1 MASMWGAS
9 RRWYM
14 ATAWS
19 VGREEMEVESVCTK
33 AMNRA
38 ESWKPAMNPDSC
50 MSVSTCEASTAK
62 QGDSYSRQI

>member
-1 MASMWGAS
+1 
-9 RRWYM
+9 
-14 ATAWS
+14 
-19 VGREEMEVESVCTK
+19 MEVESVCTK